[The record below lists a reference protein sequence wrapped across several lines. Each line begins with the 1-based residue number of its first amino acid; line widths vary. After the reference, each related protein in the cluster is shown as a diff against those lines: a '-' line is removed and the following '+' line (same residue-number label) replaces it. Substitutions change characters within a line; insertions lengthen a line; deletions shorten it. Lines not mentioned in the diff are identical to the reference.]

1 MQYWVPANYQLVK
14 KALLKA
20 GRNDLIG
27 FDKKCLLR
35 PERKNTANNKA
46 VNNKEVNNKNTANN
60 KRNMHKN
67 NTKSNNSNNNRRRG
81 R

>member
-1 MQYWVPANYQLVK
+1 MNLH
-14 KALLKA
+14 
-20 GRNDLIG
+20 DLIG

-35 PERKNTANNKA
+35 PARKNTA
-46 VNNKEVNNKNTANN
+46 NNKEVNNKNTANN